1 MRRWAALFV
10 VAEGEDE
17 DRLLQAYDEEVT
29 IRRTLPQTLQG
40 VAASRP
46 PRKKMRRLNSRLSYA
61 LQRNA
66 GLTASL

>member
-1 MRRWAALFV
+1 MRRWAAFFV

-46 PRKKMRRLNSRLSYA
+46 PRKK
-61 LQRNA
+61 
-66 GLTASL
+66 